1 MFAQVK
7 LFSVLHS
14 LDLNLY
20 KNLIFVIF
28 KYQLQRPLV
37 SDYLNCPVYTTIQKF
52 GVSKY
57 IYIYIYIYIYFFFFI

>member
-20 KNLIFVIF
+20 KNLICVIF
-28 KYQLQRPLV
+28 KYQLQRPSF
-37 SDYLNCPVYTTIQKF
+37 SDYFNFPVYTTIQKF
-52 GVSKY
+52 GVSKLLL
-57 IYIYIYIYIYFFFFI
+57 FF